1 MSIMSDYCKAYPV
14 KRFRE
19 YPQWSERQVAG
30 LHVEMDQED
39 GANDA
44 AATPRPL
51 ADDDVLFLHDTY
63 QVTDGVFAD
72 EHVVFDAITPEWRT
86 FCGEVLGFDVP
97 DDGRAASGGETGGV
111 AVDALEA
118 TGAAAAAGDAHA

>member
-1 MSIMSDYCKAYPV
+1 VSIMSEYCKAYPV

-19 YPQWSERQVAG
+19 YPLWSERQVAG

-39 GANDA
+39 RANDA
-44 AATPRPL
+44 AAVPRPL

-72 EHVVFDAITPEWRT
+72 EHVVFDAVTPEWRT

-97 DDGRAASGGETGGV
+97 DDARAASGGEPDG
-111 AVDALEA
+111 AVVNALQVR
-118 TGAAAAAGDAHA
+118 GPAAGDAHA